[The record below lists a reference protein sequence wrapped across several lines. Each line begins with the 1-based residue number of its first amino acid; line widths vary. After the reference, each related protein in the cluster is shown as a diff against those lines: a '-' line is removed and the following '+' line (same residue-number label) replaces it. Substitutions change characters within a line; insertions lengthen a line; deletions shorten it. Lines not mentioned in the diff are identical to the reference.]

1 MPMRRPALD
10 QDRRSKHRFAI
21 QRTLHFRVMEHERV
35 ISTGSGH
42 TVDISSVG
50 VAFEAEGK
58 FRAGSLVQLSIS
70 WPVLLDDTCLM
81 QLMIVGRVVRTNNQA
96 IACTIDHYEF
106 RTQARVAPNPTR
118 IDQTIRRWIEN
129 SDKDDL
135 AFAAEF

>member
-1 MPMRRPALD
+1 MRKNVLN

-21 QRTLHFRVMEHERV
+21 QRALHFRVMEHERV
-35 ISTGSGH
+35 ISTGAGR

-58 FRAGSLVQLSIS
+58 FRTGSLVQLSIS

-81 QLMIVGRVVRTNNQA
+81 QLMIVGRVVRTSKQN

-106 RTQARVAPNPTR
+106 RTQARVSPNPTR
-118 IDQTIRRWIEN
+118 VDQTIRRWIEN
-129 SDKDDL
+129 TDKDDL
-135 AFAAEF
+135 AFAAEI